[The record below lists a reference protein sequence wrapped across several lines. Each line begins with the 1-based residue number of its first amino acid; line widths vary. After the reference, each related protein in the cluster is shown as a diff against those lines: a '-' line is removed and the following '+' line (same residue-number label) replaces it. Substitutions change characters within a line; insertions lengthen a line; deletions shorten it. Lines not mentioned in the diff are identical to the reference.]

1 MEQKYF
7 INQIVWF
14 HSNVFAFNPPKIYS
28 QKTYGTIKGIKTN
41 FKNSKLYLIEF
52 FNHNRIWIIDR
63 EFK

>member
-7 INQIVWF
+7 INKIISF
-14 HSNVFAFNPPKIYS
+14 HHNISNFHAPKIYS

-52 FNHNRIWIIDR
+52 FNHNRIWIIDQ

>member
-1 MEQKYF
+1 MAQKHF
-7 INQIVWF
+7 INQTVSF
-14 HSNVFAFNPPKIYS
+14 HYDISKFNPSRIYS

>member
-1 MEQKYF
+1 MQQKHF

-14 HSNVFAFNPPKIYS
+14 YHHTSKFNPSRIYS

-52 FNHNRIWIIDR
+52 FNHNRIWIIDQ